1 MLHKLLEPKSIAVIG
16 ASEDVTK
23 PGGRLTLNILTK
35 GFPGNLYLVNPK
47 GGMIQ
52 GVKAYTSIAELPE
65 APDLALI
72 GVPAKFVR
80 DSLQQL
86 ADKGAKI
93 VVVLSAGFGEQGA
106 EGKAEEKALAE
117 IATSHNMLLLG
128 PNCSGVMTYAHASKF
143 TGVALE
149 LVKGGID
156 FISGS
161 GATVD
166 FLAEHAMRR
175 GLKFNSFLTVG
186 NSAQSGVPDV
196 MDIYDAGHRPDSP
209 KVMITYQESIVNP
222 QKFLKASRSLN
233 KKGVLIAGIKAG
245 TTQAGSRAAASHTGA
260 MATNDTAVQALF
272 DKAGVIR
279 VQSRQELID
288 VAAILTL
295 VKGKANGRRVAIVTD
310 AGGPGVMLCDEL
322 SQLGFEVPHFK
333 ETTRQKL
340 AEVLPAGAG
349 TGNPVDTLPTSGAE
363 NLDKVLD
370 ILIKEEKDQIDYI
383 VLMNGDAG
391 MMDNR
396 ALYRVAKKYID
407 SSPIPVIPS
416 YVSVLSSEEPLK
428 MFRELGGCYFEDEV
442 DLARALGRVVNRP
455 RIYEPETS
463 AAGYDKKKIA
473 GLLEGCHG
481 ALTPQVT
488 REVLQA
494 AGIRFPGQ
502 IELTDIAGLKSI
514 PFAFPWVLKV
524 MGPLHKSDVGGV
536 RVGIKDLAEA
546 EKVWDE
552 LLMIKDATGVLVQQM
567 VKGTEVIIGANRE
580 PGYGHLVAFGLGGIY
595 TEALKDV
602 NFALAPLANE
612 EAGRLI
618 QSIRSLALLKGVRG
632 EPGMDLDTLRD
643 ILIRISLLVT
653 DFPSIQE
660 LDLNPVK
667 GYGKDIFTV
676 DARVLVD

>member
-1 MLHKLLEPKSIAVIG
+1 MLNSLLEPKSIAVIG
-16 ASEDVTK
+16 ASDDVTK

-35 GFPGNLYLVNPK
+35 GFAGNLYLVNPK

-52 GVKAYTSIAELPE
+52 GVKAYPSIPDLPE

-80 DSLQQL
+80 ASLEEL
-86 ADKGAKI
+86 AAKGSKI
-93 VVVLSAGFGEQGA
+93 VVVLSAGFGELGP

-117 IATSHNMLLLG
+117 IATKHNMLLLG

-196 MDIYDAGHRPDSP
+196 MEIYDAGHGPDSP

-222 QKFLKASRSLN
+222 QKFLKATRSLS
-233 KKGVLIAGIKAG
+233 KKGVLLAGIKAG

-272 DKAGVIR
+272 DKAGMIR
-279 VQSRQELID
+279 VDSRLELVD
-288 VAAILTL
+288 VATILTL
-295 VKGKANGRRVAIVTD
+295 VKGRADGKRVAIVTD

-322 SQLGFEVPHFK
+322 SELGFEVPHFN
-333 ETTRQKL
+333 ERTRARL

-349 TGNPVDTLPTSGAE
+349 VGNPVDTLPTSGADRLE
-363 NLDKVLD
+363 KVLT
-370 ILIKEEKDQIDYI
+370 ILTEELKDQVDYI
-383 VLMNGDAG
+383 IVMNGDAG
-391 MMDNR
+391 MMDNL
-396 ALYRVAKKYID
+396 ALYTVTRQFMD
-407 SSPIPVIPS
+407 SSPIPIIPS
-416 YVSVLSSEEPLK
+416 YVSVLSSEKPLK
-428 MFRELGGCYFEDEV
+428 KFREMGGCYFEDEV
-442 DLARALGRVVNRP
+442 YLARALSQVVNRP
-455 RIYEPETS
+455 RIFEPVTS

-473 GLLEGCHG
+473 GLLNGQHG
-481 ALTPQVT
+481 ALTPRVT

-494 AGIRFPGQ
+494 AGVRFPGQ
-502 IELTDIAGLKSI
+502 VELTDKAGLKDV
-514 PFAFPWVLKV
+514 PFAFPWVMKV

-536 RVGIKDLAEA
+536 RVGITDTAQA

-552 LLMIKDATGVLVQQM
+552 ILKIKDASGVLVQQM
-567 VKGTEVIIGANRE
+567 VKGSEVIIGANRE
-580 PGYGHLVAFGLGGIY
+580 PEYGHLVAFGLGGIY

-602 NFALAPLANE
+602 KFALAPLARE
-612 EAGRLI
+612 EAERMI
-618 QSIRSLALLKGVRG
+618 HSIRALPLLKGVRG
-632 EPGMDLDTLRD
+632 EPGMDFATLGD

-667 GYGKDIFTV
+667 GYGKDIYTV
-676 DARVLVD
+676 DARILVD

>member
-1 MLHKLLEPKSIAVIG
+1 MLKNLLEPKSIAVIG

-35 GFPGNLYLVNPK
+35 GFAGNLYLVNPK

-52 GVKAYTSIAELPE
+52 GVKAYPSIPELPE
-65 APDLALI
+65 APELALI

-80 DSLQQL
+80 TALEEL
-86 ADKGAKI
+86 AAKGSKI
-93 VVVLSAGFGEQGA
+93 VVVLSAGFGELGP
-106 EGKAEEKALAE
+106 EGKAEERALAE
-117 IATSHNMLLLG
+117 IATRHGVLLLG

-143 TGVALE
+143 TGVALKLE
-149 LVKGGID
+149 KGGID

-196 MDIYDAGHRPDSP
+196 MEIYDADHGPDSP

-222 QKFLKASRSLN
+222 QKFLKAARSLN
-233 KKGVLIAGIKAG
+233 KKGVLLAGIKAG

-279 VQSRQELID
+279 VDSRLELVD

-295 VKGKANGRRVAIVTD
+295 VKGRADGRRVAIVTD
-310 AGGPGVMLCDEL
+310 AGGPGVMLSDEL
-322 SQLGFEVPHFK
+322 SRLGFEVPAFN
-333 ETTRQKL
+333 ERTRARL

-349 TGNPVDTLPTSGAE
+349 VGNPVDTLPTSPAA
-363 NLDKVLD
+363 NLEKVLS
-370 ILIKEEKDQIDYI
+370 ILIEEVKDQVDYI
-383 VLMNGDAG
+383 VVMNGDAG
-391 MMDNR
+391 MMDNW
-396 ALYRVAKKYID
+396 ALYQVARKFMDI
-407 SSPIPVIPS
+407 SPIPIIPS
-416 YVSVLSSEEPLK
+416 YESVLSSEVPLK
-428 MFRELGGCYFEDEV
+428 KFREIGGCYFEDEV
-442 DLARALGRVVNRP
+442 YLARALSRVVNRP
-455 RIYEPETS
+455 RIYEPEKS
-463 AAGYDKKKIA
+463 AVGYDKKKIA
-473 GLLEGCHG
+473 ELLNGCHG
-481 ALTPQVT
+481 ALSPQIT
-488 REVLQA
+488 REVLQT
-494 AGIRFPGQ
+494 AGVRFPGQ
-502 IELTDIAGLKSI
+502 VELREKAGLKDV
-514 PFAFPWVLKV
+514 PFAFPWVMKV

-536 RVGIKDLAEA
+536 RVGIKDIKEA
-546 EKVWDE
+546 EMVWDD
-552 LLMIKDATGVLVQQM
+552 LLKIKDASGTLVQQM

-602 NFALAPLANE
+602 KFALAPLAKE
-612 EAGRLI
+612 EADRLI
-618 QSIRSLALLKGVRG
+618 HSIRSLPLLKGVRG
-632 EPGMDLDTLRD
+632 EPGMDFETLRD
-643 ILIRISLLVT
+643 ILVRIGLLVT
-653 DFPSIQE
+653 DFPAIQE

-676 DARVLVD
+676 DARILVD

>member
-1 MLHKLLEPKSIAVIG
+1 MLQNLLEPKSIAVIG
-16 ASEDVTK
+16 ASDDVTK

-35 GFPGNLYLVNPK
+35 GFDGNLYLVNPK

-52 GVKAYTSIAELPE
+52 GVKAYVSIPELPE

-80 DSLQQL
+80 AALEEL
-86 ADKGAKI
+86 AAKGSKI
-93 VVVLSAGFGEQGA
+93 VVVLSAGFGEQGP

-117 IATSHNMLLLG
+117 IATKHGMLLLG

-143 TGVALE
+143 TGVALQ

-166 FLAEHAMRR
+166 FLAEQAMRR

-186 NSAQSGVPDV
+186 NSAQSGVPDL
-196 MDIYDAGHRPDSP
+196 MEIYDAGHKPDSP

-245 TTQAGSRAAASHTGA
+245 NTQAGSRAAASHTGA

-279 VQSRQELID
+279 VNSRMELVD
-288 VAAILTL
+288 VANILTL
-295 VKGKANGRRVAIVTD
+295 VKGKADGKRVAIVTD

-322 SQLGFEVPHFK
+322 NNLGFEVPAFN
-333 ETTRQKL
+333 ERTRARL
-340 AEVLPAGAG
+340 AEALPAGAG
-349 TGNPVDTLPTSGAE
+349 VGNPVDTLPTSGADRLE
-363 NLDKVLD
+363 KVLT
-370 ILIKEEKDQIDYI
+370 ILTEEVKDQVDYI
-383 VLMNGDAG
+383 IVMNGDAG
-391 MMDNR
+391 MMDNW
-396 ALYRVAKKYID
+396 ALYQTAKKFMD
-407 SSPIPVIPS
+407 SSPIPIIPS
-416 YVSVLSSEEPLK
+416 YVSVLSSEVPLGK
-428 MFRELGGCYFEDEV
+428 FREIGGCYFEDEV
-442 DLARALGRVVNRP
+442 YLARALNRVVNRP
-455 RIYEPETS
+455 CIFEPETS
-463 AAGYDKKKIA
+463 APGYDKKKIA
-473 GLLEGCHG
+473 GLLKDCHG

-502 IELTDIAGLKSI
+502 VELTAKAGLKDIS
-514 PFAFPWVLKV
+514 FAFPWVLKV

-546 EKVWDE
+546 EKMWDD
-552 LLMIKDATGVLVQQM
+552 LLKIKDATGVLVQQM

-602 NFALAPLANE
+602 KFALAPLANE
-612 EAGRLI
+612 EGDRLI
-618 QSIRSLALLKGVRG
+618 HSIRSLALLKGVRG
-632 EPGMDLDTLRD
+632 EPGMDLGTLRD
-643 ILIRISLLVT
+643 ILIRIGLLVT
-653 DFPSIQE
+653 DFPAIQE